1 MKGLISVI
9 VVLGMA
15 HLLALLGVAGWLVAS
30 ERVDAAR
37 LERIREVL
45 REPIPVEAV
54 RLEELAKQE
63 EAQKAEDEDK
73 PKADGVPLSAAAALQ
88 MHLQEQ
94 DLHNERIAR
103 LQREVNDLSSLL
115 TLMRTQLD
123 RERTAFEAERAAFM
137 RTREQIEQT
146 EGQEQFR
153 KALGLLA
160 GLKADQAKILLT
172 QLIQDGTFQ
181 GDFADALGEV
191 TPNTAV
197 VSGIDQA
204 VAYLDAMP
212 SRQSSKIL
220 DAFIEDDPALANELL
235 ERLRT
240 RGQVALGTES

>member
-1 MKGLISVI
+1 MKGLVSVL

-30 ERVDAAR
+30 QRVDAER
-37 LERIREVL
+37 LDRIRQVL
-45 REPIPVEAV
+45 SEPIPLEAI
-54 RLEELAKQE
+54 RLEELANQA
-63 EAQKAEDEDK
+63 EAEQAEDNDK

-123 RERTAFEAERAAFM
+123 RERSAFEAERAAFE

-153 KALGLLA
+153 KALGLLS
-160 GLKADQAKILLT
+160 GLKAEQAKILLS
-172 QLIQDGTFQ
+172 QLIQDGTFE
-181 GDFADALGEV
+181 GDFADGLGES
-191 TPNTAV
+191 THTAAAL
-197 VSGIDQA
+197 SGIDQA